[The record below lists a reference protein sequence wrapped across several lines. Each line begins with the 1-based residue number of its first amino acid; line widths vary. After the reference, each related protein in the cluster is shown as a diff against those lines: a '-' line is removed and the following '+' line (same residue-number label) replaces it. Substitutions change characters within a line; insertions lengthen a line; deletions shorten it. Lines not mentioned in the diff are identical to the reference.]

1 MLLIETLDARL
12 KKRSLRA
19 SRSVRIWA
27 ISYAINPGHHLNLQ
41 GASIKIRGQA
51 IGVGASTCM
60 ALPLNKVSVGAN
72 PRAKT

>member
-1 MLLIETLDARL
+1 MGKQIC
-12 KKRSLRA
+12 SLTSIA
-19 SRSVRIWA
+19 SGHA

-51 IGVGASTCM
+51 IGVGGVHLYGPPIEHTCIY
-60 ALPLNKVSVGAN
+60 LSCEVSVGAN

>member
-1 MLLIETLDARL
+1 MGKQIC
-12 KKRSLRA
+12 SLTSIA
-19 SRSVRIWA
+19 SGHA